1 MFSDAER
8 GINMRFFRKRMKQ
21 LYGTNL
27 LIMIKKVIL
36 SVLVSFIIVICYL
49 SFVGIKQEISQE
61 FSAIEFDDISHIEL
75 NKTTVKIEGILTK
88 KTFLEDEFNGR
99 IEINNNELTKKEPM
113 FVKLVEENNGYLG
126 IISVHLDEQSSIPHL
141 LPVGV
146 ITFYTPKDFS
156 KIAFSIVNASNVI
169 VGPAKTLEE
178 AKVLQ
183 TDILRLLREE
193 YE

>member
-1 MFSDAER
+1 MFSNAER

-27 LIMIKKVIL
+27 LIMFKKVIL

-61 FSAIEFDDISHIEL
+61 FSAIKFDDISHIEL

-146 ITFYTPKDFS
+146 STFYTPKDFS

>member
-1 MFSDAER
+1 MFSNAER

-156 KIAFSIVNASNVI
+156 KIAFSIVNSSNVI

>member
-1 MFSDAER
+1 MFSNAER

-75 NKTTVKIEGILTK
+75 NKTTVKIQGVLTK
-88 KTFLEDEFNGR
+88 KTFLEDEINGR

-156 KIAFSIVNASNVI
+156 KIAFSIVNSSNVI

>member
-1 MFSDAER
+1 MFSNAER

>member
-1 MFSDAER
+1 MFSNAER

-21 LYGTNL
+21 LYGKNL

-75 NKTTVKIEGILTK
+75 NKTTVKIQGVLTK

>member
-1 MFSDAER
+1 MFSNAER

-36 SVLVSFIIVICYL
+36 SLLVSFISVICYL
-49 SFVGIKQEISQE
+49 SFVGIKQEIFQE

-75 NKTTVKIEGILTK
+75 NKTTVKIQGVLTK

>member
-1 MFSDAER
+1 MFSNAER

-156 KIAFSIVNASNVI
+156 KIAFSIVNASNAI

>member
-1 MFSDAER
+1 M
-8 GINMRFFRKRMKQ
+8 
-21 LYGTNL
+21 
-27 LIMIKKVIL
+27 
-36 SVLVSFIIVICYL
+36 
-49 SFVGIKQEISQE
+49 
-61 FSAIEFDDISHIEL
+61 
-75 NKTTVKIEGILTK
+75 
-88 KTFLEDEFNGR
+88 
-99 IEINNNELTKKEPM
+99 
-113 FVKLVEENNGYLG
+113 EENNGYLG

>member
-1 MFSDAER
+1 MFSNAER

-61 FSAIEFDDISHIEL
+61 FSAIEFDDISYIEL

>member
-1 MFSDAER
+1 MFSNAER

-36 SVLVSFIIVICYL
+36 SLLVSFISVICYL
-49 SFVGIKQEISQE
+49 SFVGIKQEIFQE

-75 NKTTVKIEGILTK
+75 NKTTVKIQGVLTK
-88 KTFLEDEFNGR
+88 KTFLEDGFNGR

>member
-1 MFSDAER
+1 
-8 GINMRFFRKRMKQ
+8 MRFFRKRMKQ

-36 SVLVSFIIVICYL
+36 SLLVSFISVICYL
-49 SFVGIKQEISQE
+49 SFVGIKQEIFQE
-61 FSAIEFDDISHIEL
+61 FPAIEFDDISHIEL
-75 NKTTVKIEGILTK
+75 NKTTVKIQGVLTK

-113 FVKLVEENNGYLG
+113 FIELIEENNGYIG
-126 IISVHLDEQSSIPHL
+126 IISVNLDEQGSIPHL

-156 KIAFSIVNASNVI
+156 KIVFNIINSSNVI

-178 AKVLQ
+178 AKVLKD
-183 TDILRLLREE
+183 DILLHVK
-193 YE
+193 

>member
-1 MFSDAER
+1 MFSNAER

-183 TDILRLLREE
+183 ADILRLLREE

>member
-1 MFSDAER
+1 MFSNAER

-156 KIAFSIVNASNVI
+156 KIAFSIINASNVI

>member
-1 MFSDAER
+1 MFSNAER

-36 SVLVSFIIVICYL
+36 SLLVSFISVICYL
-49 SFVGIKQEISQE
+49 SFVGIKQEIFQE

-75 NKTTVKIEGILTK
+75 NKTTVKIQGVLTK

-183 TDILRLLREE
+183 ADILRLLREE

>member
-1 MFSDAER
+1 MFSNAER

-75 NKTTVKIEGILTK
+75 NKTTVKIQGVLTK

>member
-1 MFSDAER
+1 MFSNAER

-49 SFVGIKQEISQE
+49 SFVGIKQEISEE

>member
-1 MFSDAER
+1 
-8 GINMRFFRKRMKQ
+8 MRFFRKRMKQ

-36 SVLVSFIIVICYL
+36 SLLVSFISVICYL
-49 SFVGIKQEISQE
+49 SFVGIKQEIFQE

-75 NKTTVKIEGILTK
+75 NKTTVKIQGVLTK

-113 FVKLVEENNGYLG
+113 FIELIEENNSYIG
-126 IISVHLDEQSSIPHL
+126 IISINLDEQGSIPHL

-156 KIAFSIVNASNVI
+156 KIVFNIINSSNVI

>member
-156 KIAFSIVNASNVI
+156 KIAFSIVNSSNVI